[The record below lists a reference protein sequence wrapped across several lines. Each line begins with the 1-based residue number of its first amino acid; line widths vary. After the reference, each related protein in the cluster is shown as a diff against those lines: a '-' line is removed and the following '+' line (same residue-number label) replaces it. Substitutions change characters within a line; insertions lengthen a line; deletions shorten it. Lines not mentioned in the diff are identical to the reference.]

1 MGNTTPEGELFARR
15 VAAFI
20 EQCCAMSKRQLA
32 EAATDDIA
40 ELKCSTVVLEHIAWR
55 GPRGQ

>member
-1 MGNTTPEGELFARR
+1 MGNTTPEDERFTRR

-20 EQCCAMSKRQLA
+20 EQCHATSNRQLA

-40 ELKCSTVVLEHIAWR
+40 ELKCSTAVLEHIAWR
-55 GPRGQ
+55 GPRG